1 MNEIITCLNNN
12 NGFFSLIFSFF
23 VMVSTIVYAILT
35 IILVSETRKMR
46 KIQTEPKIQI
56 ILETFETSI
65 NTIKLNIKNIGQ
77 GPALDI
83 VFSPTVISGGKNG
96 EEILKKFSS
105 VKAFSFGLNYLGP
118 SHYFNT
124 NYYNV
129 LNIKNSEELFNIVMK
144 IKVKYMSITNKKYN
158 DIITIDFREL
168 EGVYQLGK
176 PNLFSISQS
185 LEKIEKTL
193 YNIASGFNRMKIDIY
208 NSEDR
213 QIQEKEMIER
223 YRQYNDEK

>member
-1 MNEIITCLNNN
+1 MDELITYLNSN
-12 NGFFSLIFSFF
+12 NGFFSLIFSFL

-35 IILVSETRKMR
+35 IILVSETRRMR
-46 KIQTEPKIQI
+46 EIQTEPKIQI

-77 GPALDI
+77 GPALNI
-83 VFSPTVISGGKNG
+83 VFSPTVIAGGEKG
-96 EEILKKFSS
+96 EDVLKKFSS
-105 VKAFSFGLNYLGP
+105 VKVFSSGLNYLGP
-118 SHYFNT
+118 SQYFNT

-129 LNIKNSEELFNIVMK
+129 LSMKVEELFNIVIK
-144 IKVKYMSITNKKYN
+144 IEVKYNSITNKKYN

-168 EGVYQLGK
+168 EGMYQLGK
-176 PNLFSISQS
+176 PNLFSIAQS

-193 YNIASGFNRMKIDIY
+193 HNITSGFNRLKVDTY

-213 QIQEKEMIER
+213 EMQEKETIER
-223 YRQYNDEK
+223 FKLK